1 MNVVEHMNSSSNAP
15 EQVKDYL
22 RKNISYVSD
31 PKVVLINTADALN
44 AMKTEGDSISEEK
57 LQEYSEKL
65 RKFSL
70 MDSIKS
76 KSLLIESISVDHRSF
91 ALEMCRELEEEYS
104 ASSPSVITCIQ
115 NIVLN
120 YIRVMNITHKLNNE
134 LDKTSYSDLSC
145 KYSDTLSRELDRAQ
159 RHYQSSLQLLKQL
172 KAPEMNIQINAQNAI
187 VGHNQQ
193 LNSNCEKVTP

>member
-1 MNVVEHMNSSSNAP
+1 MNSSSNAP